1 MTASNISGPLNIGPR
16 SPIGEPSAVGS
27 VVLAQTYTLN
37 VTDVTPGTGVEA
49 INMPSNSQLVGM
61 DVVVETASD
70 AGTTG
75 TLALTDGS
83 DDIVAGFDV
92 TSAGLLSLQGGDAT
106 VASSTLLMNPAEGE
120 NTPLFL
126 EYAES
131 GDAATEGTFHVT
143 VFYLQG
149 NAA

>member
-37 VTDVTPGTGVEA
+37 VTDVTPGTGVVA
-49 INMPSNSQLVGM
+49 FNMPANSQMVGM

-70 AGTTG
+70 ATTTG
-75 TLALTDGS
+75 TLALTDGT
-83 DDIVAGFDV
+83 DNIITGFDV
-92 TSAGLLSLQGGDAT
+92 TATGLLSLQGGDAT
-106 VASSTLLMNPAEGE
+106 VASSTLFMNPAPGG
-120 NTPLFL
+120 NTQLL
-126 EYAES
+126 ALYAET
-131 GDAATEGTFHVT
+131 GTAATEGTFHIT

-149 NAA
+149 NAG